1 MKRLPEISISSLPMV
16 IALLG
21 AAALAGCA
29 AGPEPRRPPA
39 SSAPAPQEPVAVKP
53 AIRPV
58 VKPTPLPAPQVQP
71 PAAPSSTVL
80 ALLERADTRMEQGD
94 LAAAAASLERAL
106 RIEPRNPRLW
116 NRLARIRLR
125 QGNYSQAA
133 SLAAKSSSLAAGDAE
148 LLADNRAIIE
158 QARRH

>member
-1 MKRLPEISISSLPMV
+1 MKQLPESSIPNLLVV
-16 IALLG
+16 IAVAA
-21 AAALAGCA
+21 AAALSGCA
-29 AGPEPRRPPA
+29 SGPEPRHPPA
-39 SSAPAPQEPVAVKP
+39 STAPVPEEPVAAKP

-58 VKPTPLPAPQVQP
+58 VKPTPLPAPRVQP

-80 ALLERADTRMEQGD
+80 ALLDHANARMERGD
-94 LAAAAASLERAL
+94 LAAAAASLERAI
-106 RIEPRNPRLW
+106 RIEPRNPGLW
-116 NRLARIRLR
+116 NRLARIRLK